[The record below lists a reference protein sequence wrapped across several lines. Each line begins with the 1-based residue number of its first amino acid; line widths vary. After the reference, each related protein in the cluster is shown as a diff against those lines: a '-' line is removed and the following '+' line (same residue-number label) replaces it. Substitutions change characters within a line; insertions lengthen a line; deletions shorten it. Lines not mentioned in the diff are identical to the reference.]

1 MGSSFTLQ
9 DVPERLRAQYAAMPP
24 HLQATALAMLARTRD
39 ARQQRERERKI
50 VLPAA
55 PMIDERDLVMSVL
68 SRSCDEMVDGATALH
83 QRREIDA
90 QLGIPHQ
97 DRDMYPHAHNQ
108 QVKMLTLS
116 EAAAILDISESA
128 VRRLIRGRGLP
139 SVRFYRT
146 VRVRSD
152 HVWAVRNRMAAG
164 HPLSSRELVRHR
176 RGEVYRGVPLEEV
189 AATLRVHPH
198 TAWRWWRRYA
208 NNAEPDAPVT
218 DLPWRVVGRRDSA
231 LVPEDVLAAWEVPY
245 NPASLQLIRFTDVH
259 RLSARERR
267 LIGEVHRRENVRPN
281 QVRRTD
287 KVRDAVSRTRL
298 YTMAEAALMMNMT
311 ASGVRKA
318 IERAGISTSMLCGQ
332 RRVRHDDLFQLIN
345 QRSRK
350 INQRLRPWF
359 TPDYGDDPA
368 MVPLAEAAERIGVT
382 VRTLRRRGAVGKIE
396 LVTSDGQLFM
406 RRHEVHAAIADSAQR
421 AHRSDER
428 RTPSSASLSQAHVD
442 SFVAWARWRYPDMDP
457 AAALY
462 TRARAAAHAGCRPSV
477 IDALVHEGL
486 IPARRAGRDFQIR
499 LVDLIAAGVFSAK
512 VARMCPRLQVSDPQR
527 RRSIEAEFLTFDQAA
542 RPLQRPASEVRYLAR
557 IGTLNA
563 VRFGA
568 GAHRLHESEVFGP
581 ARARFDEQARPYSMY
596 TPMRHMGF
604 GHTVNDAAALIG
616 VSERTVLRMI
626 SRGALQAVDATK
638 LKWRRGESGILMKQ
652 PVRVN
657 HGGLL
662 VSDRSVAAARRLRQM
677 RGELPKDDVP
687 ITVEHVRGGTG
698 PQLQPWQ
705 RYMLVDDRG
714 NRLDEYGREVAG

>member
-1 MGSSFTLQ
+1 MSSSFTLE

-24 HLQATALAMLARTRD
+24 HRREAALAMLARTRN
-39 ARQQRERERKI
+39 ARLRHEQEQKI

-55 PMIDERDLVMSVL
+55 PVVDERDLVMSVL
-68 SRSCDEMVDGATALH
+68 SRSYDEMIDGALTRH

-90 QLGIPHQ
+90 QLGTPHQ

-108 QVKMLTLS
+108 PVRMLTLR
-116 EAAAILDISESA
+116 EAADILDISTSA
-128 VRRLIRGRGLP
+128 ARRLIRGRGLP
-139 SVRFYRT
+139 SVRFFRT

-152 HVWAVRNRMAAG
+152 HVWAVRNRLAAG
-164 HPLSSRELVRHR
+164 HHLSSRELVRHR
-176 RGEVYRGVPLEEV
+176 RGDVYRGVPLEDV

-208 NNAEPDAPVT
+208 TDAEPDAPVT
-218 DLPWRVVGRRDSA
+218 DLPWRVVGRRDRA

-245 NPASLQLIRFTDVH
+245 DPASLRLIRFTDLH
-259 RLSARERR
+259 RLSGPQRR
-267 LIGEVHRRENVRPN
+267 LIDEVHRRDSVRPD

-287 KVRDAVSRTRL
+287 KVRDAVSHTRL
-298 YTMAEAALMMNMT
+298 YTMAEAAPMMNMT

-318 IERAGISTSMLCGQ
+318 IERAGISTTVLCGQ

-368 MVPLAEAAERIGVT
+368 MVPLAQAAERIGVT
-382 VRTLRRRGAVGKIE
+382 VRTLRRRGAAGKVEI
-396 LVTSDGQLFM
+396 VTSDGQLFM
-406 RRHEVHAAIADSAQR
+406 RRHEVHAAIAVS
-421 AHRSDER
+421 AHRAPGSDDR
-428 RTPSSASLSQAHVD
+428 RTAPADSLTQAHIE
-442 SFVAWARWRYPDMDP
+442 SFIAWARWRYPDMDP
-457 AAALY
+457 SAALY
-462 TRARAAAHAGCRPSV
+462 TRARAAAYAGCRPSV

-486 IPARRAGRDFQIR
+486 IPARRVGRDVRIR

-581 ARARFDEQARPYSMY
+581 GRARFEDQARPYRTY

-616 VSERTVLRMI
+616 VSERTVLRMV

-638 LKWRRGESGILMKQ
+638 QKWRRTESGILMKQ
-652 PVRVN
+652 PVPVN

-677 RGELPKDDVP
+677 RGDLPKDDVP
-687 ITVEHVRGGTG
+687 ITVEHVRAGTG

-705 RYMLVDDRG
+705 RYLLVDDRG
-714 NRLDEYGREVAG
+714 NRLDEYGRQIAG